1 MNKISAKELQH
12 IVNSVQPVDSFFEK
26 QARVHLDN
34 LSKPLGS
41 LGRLEE
47 LAVKMYVA
55 SGGIPPQADPARIYT
70 IAGDHGVNEE
80 DVSYFPQEVTRQM
93 VENFLAGGAGINVLA
108 RTSGVELMV
117 VDAGC
122 KGGPFPE
129 HPNLI
134 QRRIACGTN
143 NIAKGPA
150 MDEDYCLRAVA
161 LGLELAD
168 EAHAQ
173 GIKVLGTGE
182 MGVSN
187 TTPSTALYSA
197 YFGLDPETITGP
209 GGGIDFDGVKRKIGV
224 VRQALRANAEA
235 VASADPFAILA
246 ALGGYEIAAL
256 AGLIIGGAKNKQM
269 VCIDGFISTAAYAA
283 AVAICPAVGGYCVL
297 SHASAEPGY
306 AKVIKALGR
315 RPLLHLDMRLGEGS
329 GAALSMFMLRVAANI
344 FNDMASFD
352 DAGVDAGGLPPA
364 SSPKDSNKDKKCRKN
379 W

>member
-1 MNKISAKELQH
+1 MAVNKISAKELQRL
-12 IVNSVQPVDSFFEK
+12 VDAVQPVDSALEE

-34 LSKPLGS
+34 LTKPLGS
-41 LGRLEE
+41 LGRLED
-47 LAVKMYVA
+47 LAAKMYVA
-55 SGGIPPQADPARIYT
+55 SGGIAPQADPARIYT

-93 VENFLAGGAGINVLA
+93 VENFLDGGAGINVLA
-108 RTSGVELMV
+108 RTSGVELLV

-134 QRRIACGTN
+134 QRRIGCGTA
-143 NIAKGPA
+143 NISKGPA
-150 MDEDYCLRAVA
+150 MNGECCRQAVA
-161 LGLELAD
+161 LGFELAD

-187 TTPSTALYSA
+187 TTPSTALYCA
-197 YFGLDPETITGP
+197 YFDLDPADITGP
-209 GGGIDFDGVKRKIGV
+209 GGGIDSEGVRRKTDVI
-224 VRQALRANAEA
+224 RCALAANAE
-235 VASADPFAILA
+235 VVRSADPFAILT

-256 AGLIIGGAKNKQM
+256 AGLILGGAKNKQM

-283 AVAICPAVGGYCVL
+283 AVKICPAVSGYCVL

-329 GAALSMFMLRVAANI
+329 GAALSMFMLRAAANI
-344 FNDMASFD
+344 FNEMATFD
-352 DAGVDAGGLPPA
+352 DAGVHAGG
-364 SSPKDSNKDKKCRKN
+364 
-379 W
+379 